1 MGGWICKDGIQKKA
15 IRERFKG
22 HCPAMNPHLNPFSF
36 YSNLISLDTDKQK
49 QDAIATNERLGTE
62 VETVLNVIED
72 PSVAASL
79 KQDKAQNLQ
88 WLEENYKVSNQP
100 LYTAQ

>member
-1 MGGWICKDGIQKKA
+1 M
-15 IRERFKG
+15 E
-22 HCPAMNPHLNPFSF
+22 
-36 YSNLISLDTDKQK
+36 SLLLPLSEPSIPIPLLCFTDLEKQK
-49 QDAIATNERLGTE
+49 QEAIATNERLGTE

-88 WLEENYKVSNQP
+88 WLEENYKVNVKK
-100 LYTAQ
+100 